1 MIHFDRFSYRYP
13 DVEAWI
19 LRDMALSIEEGEF
32 LLVMGPSGAGKST
45 LLRCLNGLVP
55 HFYGGQV
62 AGAVRVDGRDP
73 VAVGPRG
80 MADLVGFV
88 LQDPEAQ
95 FVVDK
100 VEDELAF
107 ALENQGVDP
116 IVMRKRVEEALD
128 QLGIAHLRQR
138 SISTLSGGERQRV
151 AIAAV
156 MTFQPEV
163 LVLDEPTSQL
173 DPQAAE
179 EVLDTLV
186 KLNHDLG
193 LTVVLSEHRLE
204 RVVQY
209 VDRILYLPG
218 HGQPPILDEPR
229 AVLKQ
234 VELTPPLVTLGK
246 ALDWSPLPLT
256 IKEGRRFARRYA
268 LNNTAASRGPGT
280 TPATAVT
287 VSIQGLRFSYNGHPA
302 LQDVSLD
309 VRHG

>member
-100 VEDELAF
+100 VAMTLEEAF
-107 ALENQGVDP
+107 AAVDDCF
-116 IVMRKRVEEALD
+116 EGAFGEA
-128 QLGIAHLRQR
+128 GA
-138 SISTLSGGERQRV
+138 EV
-151 AIAAV
+151 AA
-156 MTFQPEV
+156 
-163 LVLDEPTSQL
+163 
-173 DPQAAE
+173 
-179 EVLDTLV
+179 
-186 KLNHDLG
+186 
-193 LTVVLSEHRLE
+193 LT
-204 RVVQY
+204 
-209 VDRILYLPG
+209 
-218 HGQPPILDEPR
+218 R
-229 AVLKQ
+229 AVIACL
-234 VELTPPLVTLGK
+234 
-246 ALDWSPLPLT
+246 
-256 IKEGRRFARRYA
+256 RCR
-268 LNNTAASRGPGT
+268 RGPGSSRRQR
-280 TPATAVT
+280 P
-287 VSIQGLRFSYNGHPA
+287 G
-302 LQDVSLD
+302 
-309 VRHG
+309 